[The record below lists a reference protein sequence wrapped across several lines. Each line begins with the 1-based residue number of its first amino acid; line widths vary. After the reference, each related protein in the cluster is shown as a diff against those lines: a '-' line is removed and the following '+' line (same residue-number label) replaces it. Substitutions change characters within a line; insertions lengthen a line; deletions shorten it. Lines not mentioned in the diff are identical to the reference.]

1 MKEQESKSSSDVMR
15 HEIKSS
21 SDTMGHESKSPSNM
35 MRHKTKSSSDTIRHE
50 SNKSLSEKTRHESNK
65 SLSEK
70 TRHEKKSPFDTVEHK
85 SPKHTD
91 ADRKGSAE
99 VKPRDLLHVNTE
111 LNEVK
116 PKGLPETHTQTEI
129 SEGSTEVEPPH
140 IKLPKQKVNRPTKKR
155 KELRAE
161 LYGIIERFGDVLLK
175 WENDADNS
183 CKLNLHH
190 GQEEE

>member
-35 MRHKTKSSSDTIRHE
+35 MRHKTKSSSDTM
-50 SNKSLSEKTRHESNK
+50 RHESNK

>member
-1 MKEQESKSSSDVMR
+1 MKEQESKSSSDVMGHEIKSSSYLTR

-21 SDTMGHESKSPSNM
+21 LDTMGHETKSSSNM
-35 MRHKTKSSSDTIRHE
+35 MRHETKSSSDTMRHE
-50 SNKSLSEKTRHESNK
+50 SKK

-70 TRHEKKSPFDTVEHK
+70 TRHEKKSTFDTIEHK

-99 VKPRDLLHVNTE
+99 VKPRDLLHVNAE

-116 PKGLPETHTQTEI
+116 PKGLPETHPQTEI
-129 SEGSTEVEPPH
+129 SEGLTEVEPPH
-140 IKLPKQKVNRPTKKR
+140 IKQTKQKVNRPTKKR

-161 LYGIIERFGDVLLK
+161 LYGVIERFGDVLLK

>member
-15 HEIKSS
+15 HENKSSSYLTRHEIKSS
-21 SDTMGHESKSPSNM
+21 LDTMGHESKSSSNM
-35 MRHKTKSSSDTIRHE
+35 MRHETKSSSDT
-50 SNKSLSEKTRHESNK
+50 TRHESKK
-65 SLSEK
+65 SSSEK
-70 TRHEKKSPFDTVEHK
+70 TRHEKESTFDTIEHK

-99 VKPRDLLHVNTE
+99 VKPRDLLHVNAE

-116 PKGLPETHTQTEI
+116 PKDLPETHPQTEI
-129 SEGSTEVEPPH
+129 SEGLTEVEPPH
-140 IKLPKQKVNRPTKKR
+140 IKQTKQKVNRPTKKR